1 MKNAIDM
8 VKDKRNCSKTCQNTV
23 EEYRQRVMLSIF
35 FGHFNYQ
42 SDLAV
47 EKKDYQRK

>member
-1 MKNAIDM
+1 MKNAINM
-8 VKDKRNCSKTCQNTV
+8 VKDGRNCSKTCQKTM

-35 FGHFNYQ
+35 FGYFNYQ
-42 SDLAV
+42 SDLAA